1 MLMSY
6 PTVMCCQTC
15 KIIPLMCLVAIA
27 TFPSV
32 NADIGLAP
40 AIVVMGLAVLVIV
53 VLVLVVVLIVV
64 LQGGPSGRG
73 LVEDLAI
80 RVVRQY
86 ILLIR
91 TSD

>member
-1 MLMSY
+1 
-6 PTVMCCQTC
+6 
-15 KIIPLMCLVAIA
+15 MCLVAIA